1 MPEDITWLVDKALAE
16 GKTIQ
21 EFISSRFSESPKR
34 VVEAEDSHSEI
45 LAHVQASQRRLA
57 HLASRD
63 GLESGFDDESRV
75 RNILAR
81 ASRKRWKTSSMLR
94 VEAVERAVL
103 QQEVDVPGL
112 EIVHVSEGISRG
124 WSSPEWKQGIWNSTQ
139 GIWNSTGN
147 LLRSSSAASDFSEG
161 PEGDRLKQTQSLRTL
176 SRSDIES
183 DSDSPPG
190 SSTTSLRSY
199 QAALAASQP
208 GKGWGGKLKNM
219 VAGQGKASRAKSRRR
234 SLCDKTNE

>member
-1 MPEDITWLVDKALAE
+1 VL
-16 GKTIQ
+16 
-21 EFISSRFSESPKR
+21 FFSRR
-34 VVEAEDSHSEI
+34 WT
-45 LAHVQASQRRLA
+45 SQ
-57 HLASRD
+57 
-63 GLESGFDDESRV
+63 V
-75 RNILAR
+75 RNCTTR
-81 ASRKRWKTSSMLR
+81 AELEKRTVCALTYRLTAMLC
-94 VEAVERAVL
+94 VVT
-103 QQEVDVPGL
+103 GL